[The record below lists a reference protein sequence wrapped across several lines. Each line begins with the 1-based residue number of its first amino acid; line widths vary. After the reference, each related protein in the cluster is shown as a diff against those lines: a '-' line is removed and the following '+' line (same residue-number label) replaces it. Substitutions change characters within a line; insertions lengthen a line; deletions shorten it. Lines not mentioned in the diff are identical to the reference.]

1 MKRKGRL
8 SVVVSVICILF
19 IAFTFIAATDK
30 DFKIAKN
37 LDIFVTLFREV
48 DLYYVDEKDPED
60 LINASISGMLESL
73 DPYTTFIPESEMD
86 EFQFMTT
93 GQYGGIGALIRKAG
107 EYSII
112 TEPYEGF
119 PAQKAGLKAGDT
131 LLSINGIS
139 TKGKLVSDVS
149 ELLKGSPET
158 ELRINIKRNAKDS
171 VLKVFK
177 REKITIKN
185 VPYYGFVDKEIGYIR
200 LSNFT
205 KDASKEARKAFVDL
219 KQKGA
224 KSVILDLRGNPGG
237 LLNESVD
244 IANIWIQKGQEIVLT
259 HGKAKQWD
267 NTYKTS
273 QSAEDTII
281 PLAVLVNRG
290 SASAS
295 EIVAGSLQDLDRA
308 IIVGE
313 RTFGKGLVQT
323 TRPLSYNSHLK
334 ITTAKYYIPS
344 GRCIQALD
352 YAHRNEDGS
361 VGYVP
366 DSLISE
372 FKTKNGRIVNDGGGI
387 RPDITIESST
397 PANITISLYS
407 NNLIFDY
414 ATHFARSHDSIDS
427 PGNFTI
433 TDEIYTDFIS
443 FLKDKNFDYNTL
455 SNNKLDDLINTT
467 KREGYYTIAINEIE
481 ALRTKLK
488 SDKDNDLKNF
498 NQEISNI
505 LSDEIISRYY
515 YQTGR
520 IVNSLKDDQQLNM
533 AIKLLQEQGA
543 ISSILHGTYEEGEIK
558 LASNKN

>member
-455 SNNKLDDLINTT
+455 SNNKLEDLINTT